1 VAPENI
7 KYSYRLNGLDVKWS
21 NASEA
26 TYADYRNLN
35 PGNYRFEIKAMGVS
49 QRWTGSVFYNFAIIP
64 AWWQTWWFKVIAG
77 IIFLGIVFII
87 VRLIYLSNLKEQKAE
102 LEKQLAVQ
110 IERQRISSEM
120 HDDIGAGLSG
130 VRLLTEFTRS
140 KSKTGEISEELD
152 KIYQSIGDISA
163 KMREVI
169 WSLNTEYDSLE
180 NLIYYLQ
187 KQARIIMEHYP
198 GQLSISI
205 PEKIPE
211 IRLNG
216 HTRRNIYL
224 SVKEALHNIIKHSDA
239 DKIDITILCNHSILI
254 MIADN
259 GKGIDL
265 SQPKTNGNGIRN
277 IQRRMHQMGAKLSIE
292 NEQGLVLIFDIPY
305 NF

>member
-1 VAPENI
+1 
-7 KYSYRLNGLDVKWS
+7 
-21 NASEA
+21 
-26 TYADYRNLN
+26 
-35 PGNYRFEIKAMGVS
+35 
-49 QRWTGSVFYNFAIIP
+49 
-64 AWWQTWWFKVIAG
+64 
-77 IIFLGIVFII
+77 
-87 VRLIYLSNLKEQKAE
+87 
-102 LEKQLAVQ
+102 
-110 IERQRISSEM
+110 M

-169 WSLNTEYDSLE
+169 WSLNTEHDSLD

-187 KQARIIMEHYP
+187 RQARIIMEHYH

-205 PEKIPE
+205 PDKIPE
-211 IRLNG
+211 IKLNG

-224 SVKEALHNIIKHSDA
+224 SLKEALHNIIKHSDA
-239 DKIDITILCNHSILI
+239 DKIDITILCDNSILI
-254 MIADN
+254 RIADN

-277 IQRRMHQMGAKLSIE
+277 IERRMQQMGAKLNIE
-292 NEQGLVLIFDIPY
+292 NEEGLVLIFDIPY
-305 NF
+305 NL